1 MSTEDLFD
9 DCRKGDITRVC
20 QAVADGVD
28 MRKVV
33 DKSYLNYTPLHYAC
47 WYVAC
52 EMTKF
57 KFCVPIYRIRYA
69 HEI

>member
-1 MSTEDLFD
+1 MSVFGACWE
-9 DCRKGDITRVC
+9 GDIARVR

-28 MRKVV
+28 VRKVV

-47 WYVAC
+47 QYVAC
-52 EMTKF
+52 ETTKF
-57 KFCVPIYRIRYA
+57 KFCVPTYRIMIRYG